1 MEMPRK
7 NLKEMVEIK
16 NTAIEMKNAFDELIS
31 RLHTDEER
39 ISKPE
44 DRSIETSKTELQ
56 REKLM
61 KIWNRLSKNCGTVI
75 KGVTHVLW
83 DYQKEKGKKNL
94 RNIWGNNIRIFQN

>member
-1 MEMPRK
+1 MPRK

-31 RLHTDEER
+31 RLHADGES
-39 ISKPE
+39 ISKPQ

-61 KIWNRLSKNCGTVI
+61 KI
-75 KGVTHVLW
+75 
-83 DYQKEKGKKNL
+83 
-94 RNIWGNNIRIFQN
+94 

>member
-16 NTAIEMKNAFDELIS
+16 NTAIEMKNALDELIS
-31 RLHTDEER
+31 RLDTDEER

-44 DRSIETSKTELQ
+44 DVSIETSKTELQ

-61 KIWNRLSKNCGTVI
+61 KFGTDYLRTVGQLSKV
-75 KGVTHVLW
+75 
-83 DYQKEKGKKNL
+83 
-94 RNIWGNNIRIFQN
+94 

>member
-31 RLHTDEER
+31 RLDTDEER

-44 DRSIETSKTELQ
+44 DVSIETSKTELH

-61 KIWNRLSKNCGTVI
+61 KFGTDYLRTVGQLSKV
-75 KGVTHVLW
+75 
-83 DYQKEKGKKNL
+83 
-94 RNIWGNNIRIFQN
+94 